1 MSFDNPSNKD
11 IQDQPGK
18 SYFDEFWN
26 DRYKDCRL
34 FGLSITLINFAGDVL
49 TLIRNKKYN
58 FIRDVRER

>member
-1 MSFDNPSNKD
+1 MMREAMGIEDKFDQSMSFDNPSNKD

-34 FGLSITLINFAGDVL
+34 FGLSITLIIFMVE
-49 TLIRNKKYN
+49 
-58 FIRDVRER
+58 V